1 MFIVSL
7 NYIGKLSEVDKY
19 LEDHIDYLNRYYE
32 LGIFIAS
39 GRKVPRTG
47 GVILAQAKDR
57 TALEGILNDDP
68 FIIYNLADYELT
80 EFIPSKMVPELAS
93 LIN

>member
-7 NYIGKLSEVDKY
+7 NYIGKSSEVDKY
-19 LEDHIDYLNRYYE
+19 LEDHIDHLNRYYE

-57 TALEGILNDDP
+57 TALEGILNHDP